1 MRITFILPIL
11 LSALIF
17 LGSCNLAFAEST
29 EIGSSQ
35 INPSSPF
42 YFLKTIRESFEIHFA
57 STPRTQR
64 VRRLEFATRRL
75 REVKALVSVGREDLI
90 QPTLER
96 YWSQINSLPDKN
108 LEDNEIASL
117 IGGTIAN
124 HISILE
130 GVYTQIKNP
139 TAKMAIRSVINKF
152 SGRSDLFSQTRSSVC
167 AFLSQEASSSA
178 LNEVER
184 AIFKDRAQ
192 KCQAI

>member
-1 MRITFILPIL
+1 MRITFVLPLL
-11 LSALIF
+11 LSTLIF
-17 LGSCNLAFAEST
+17 LGSCNLAFAESI
-29 EIGSSQ
+29 EIGSSR
-35 INPSSPF
+35 INPSSPL
-42 YFLKTIRESFEIHFA
+42 YFLKTIRESVEMHFA

-75 REVKALVSVGREDLI
+75 REVNALVSAGREDLI

-96 YWSQINSLPDKN
+96 YWSQVNSLPDKS
-108 LEDNEIASL
+108 LEDKEIASL

-124 HISILE
+124 HVSILE
-130 GVYTQIKNP
+130 QVYTQIKNP

-152 SGRSDLFSQTRSSVC
+152 LGRSDLFSQTRFSVC

-184 AIFKDRAQ
+184 AIFKDRSQ
-192 KCQAI
+192 KCQTI